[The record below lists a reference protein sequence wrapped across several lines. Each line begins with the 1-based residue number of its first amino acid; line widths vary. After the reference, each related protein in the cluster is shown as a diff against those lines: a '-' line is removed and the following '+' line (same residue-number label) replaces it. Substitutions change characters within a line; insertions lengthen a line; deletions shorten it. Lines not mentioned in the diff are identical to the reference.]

1 VESERK
7 KRKGILINFVRGVV
21 TFPQHV
27 LFIADEKHRARNQPQ
42 KIHAAGNTRTH
53 SKSFIKPQKGA
64 LRGKNRTPHNTSR
77 THTHLYTPPPASQN
91 SRRRARGQPRESRTD
106 LLALAVRFEIVLR
119 NSRERWQ
126 KLLSDVVVLVKRV
139 VGVVGGGGGAV
150 GVLKAGRLLTACGP
164 AAAAGGVVVLGQA
177 ATKQQPQTTARAAR
191 TLAADAV
198 RDWFFMGAAAGG

>member
-1 VESERK
+1 MESERK

-77 THTHLYTPPPASQN
+77 THTFIYTTTSKPTAGGEQ
-91 SRRRARGQPRESRTD
+91 E
-106 LLALAVRFEIVLR
+106 V
-119 NSRERWQ
+119 SRERAELTFWHSP
-126 KLLSDVVVLVKRV
+126 SDSK
-139 VGVVGGGGGAV
+139 
-150 GVLKAGRLLTACGP
+150 
-164 AAAAGGVVVLGQA
+164 
-177 ATKQQPQTTARAAR
+177 
-191 TLAADAV
+191 
-198 RDWFFMGAAAGG
+198 